1 MNTFLNIGFISY
13 LKELEKCYIFSF
25 SVPAKNKNA
34 STFYCN
40 AVVFKNEWTPKLED
54 GQKVFIKGSL
64 AMESYQ
70 DKNHQER
77 TQLKLYAESCEAVGY
92 SNKKEERQYCIKSEN
107 KQKNKKPITRDAS
120 DDEIPF

>member
-13 LKELEKCYIFSF
+13 LKEFEKCYFFSF

-34 STFYCN
+34 SMFYCN
-40 AVVFKNEWTPKLED
+40 AVVFKNEWTPKLKD

-70 DKNHQER
+70 DKNHQEK
-77 TQLKLYAESCEAVGY
+77 TQLKLYAESCEVVGY
-92 SNKKEERQYCIKSEN
+92 SSKKEEKQWSMEACN
-107 KQKNKKPITRDAS
+107 KQVENPTTLDIS
-120 DDEIPF
+120 DNDIPF